1 MQGLPSDDTAPLVT
15 IAVPT
20 YNRRASFLPHAVA
33 AARKQTYSKLE
44 ILIADNASSDGT
56 REWATAL
63 DDERVR
69 YQRHA
74 QNIGAAANINFCIEA
89 ARGRYLLLLM
99 DDDSIDPDFVER
111 CIEASRANPEAGLV
125 RTGTR
130 VVNLEGVLM
139 YESPN
144 RAAGLDFTDFVLAWI
159 EGKTA
164 PFLCSTL
171 FRIEPLRE
179 IGMHSRHD
187 LWSDVMSE
195 LPIAARHGRIDLPE
209 VKATFRM
216 HAGAI
221 TVGVDIERWCEDSQD
236 LLELVCRLAPQDAE
250 RLRSHLTPFL
260 ATFNYRNAI
269 RLNRPWPQRLAAC
282 VTVGRHFGTPPSGL
296 DLLREA
302 IKQTRWLEDARKVK
316 RVLERVRGR

>member
-1 MQGLPSDDTAPLVT
+1 LVT

-20 YNRRASFLPHAVA
+20 YNRCSTFLPQAVE
-33 AARKQTYSKLE
+33 AARKQTYGNLE
-44 ILIADNASSDGT
+44 ILIADNASTDGT
-56 REWATAL
+56 QQWATSLA
-63 DDERVR
+63 DDRIV
-69 YQRHA
+69 YHRHA
-74 QNIGAAANINFCIEA
+74 ENLGAAGNINFCIGA
-89 ARGRYLLLLM
+89 SRGRYLLLLM
-99 DDDSIDPDFVER
+99 DDDLIDPDFIEC
-111 CIEASRANPEAGLV
+111 CISASRADTQAGLV

-130 VVNLEGVLM
+130 VVNLEGVPM

-144 RAAGLDFTDFVLAWI
+144 RVAGLDFTEFVLAWL

-171 FRIEPLRE
+171 FRTEPLRE
-179 IGMHSRHD
+179 IGMRSRHD

-195 LPIAARHGRIDLPE
+195 LPIAARHGRVDVPD

-216 HAGAI
+216 HSGAI
-221 TVGVDIERWCEDSQD
+221 TVGVDIARWCEDSQD

-250 RLRSHLTPFL
+250 RLRSRLVPFL

-269 RLNRPWPQRLAAC
+269 RLSRPWPQRLAAC
-282 VTVGRHFGTPPSGL
+282 VTVGRHFGRPPSGG

-302 IKQTRWLEDARKVK
+302 LKQTRWLEDLRRAK
-316 RVLERVRGR
+316 RVLSRLRGG